1 MRLGTLC
8 ALSVIADAVFVW
20 PPSAGADEPQDE
32 YGRLLLETERALLTG
47 VEALGGDETVF
58 ATVMRLG
65 GIYGPGRDLEAR
77 IRSLAGAVW
86 DRLSPAVPQQTLGL
100 ILTNGR
106 RPGTLGTTRDDA

>member
-1 MRLGTLC
+1 ME
-8 ALSVIADAVFVW
+8 ADDV
-20 PPSAGADEPQDE
+20 
-32 YGRLLLETERALLTG
+32 
-47 VEALGGDETVF
+47 GDETVF

-86 DRLSPAVPQQTLGL
+86 DRPFPGAPEQTPGL
-100 ILTNGR
+100 VLKHGR